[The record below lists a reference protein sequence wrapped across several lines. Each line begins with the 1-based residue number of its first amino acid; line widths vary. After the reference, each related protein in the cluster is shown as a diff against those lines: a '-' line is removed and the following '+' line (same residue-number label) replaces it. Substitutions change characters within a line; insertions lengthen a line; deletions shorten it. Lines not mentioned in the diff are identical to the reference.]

1 MALIDTSD
9 IRKGLK
15 VKINNQPWAVVGFQ
29 FVKPG
34 KGNAFTTTKLKNLI
48 SGNVIERTYK
58 TGEKLEKVMLDE
70 QPVQFLYADGDEY
83 NFMNTETF
91 DQFHVTAD
99 QLGDATKW
107 LLENMEIV
115 LQFFE
120 GNPISV
126 EMPTFVELEV
136 AFTEP
141 AVKGNTA
148 TGATKIAKMET
159 GAELQVPL
167 FINQGEKLRIDTR
180 TGEYVERAKS

>member
-1 MALIDTSD
+1 MALVDTSD
-9 IRKGLK
+9 VRKGLK
-15 VKINNQPWAVVGFQ
+15 IKLNGYPWTVVDFQ

-34 KGNAFTTTKLKNLI
+34 KGNAFTTVKIKNLVN
-48 SGNVIERTYK
+48 GNVIERTYK
-58 TGEKLEKVMLDE
+58 TGEKLEKIRLDE

-83 NFMNTETF
+83 NFMNTETYE
-91 DQFHVTAD
+91 QFPVTRE
-99 QLGDATKW
+99 QLGDAALW

-126 EMPTFVELEV
+126 EMPTFVELV
-136 AFTEP
+136 VTYTEP

-148 TGATKIAKMET
+148 TGATKIATMET